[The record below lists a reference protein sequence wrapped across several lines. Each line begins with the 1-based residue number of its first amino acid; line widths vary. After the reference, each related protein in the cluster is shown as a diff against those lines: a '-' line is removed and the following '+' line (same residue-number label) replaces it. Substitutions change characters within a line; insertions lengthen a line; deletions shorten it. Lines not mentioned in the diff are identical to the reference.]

1 MDLEEI
7 IRKLLWLRC
16 KRNQMVIYYPRCD
29 AYLGAPAWQ
38 LRLAMPNYA
47 A

>member
-1 MDLEEI
+1 MALEEI
-7 IRKLLWLRC
+7 VRKLLWLRC
-16 KRNQMVIYYPRCD
+16 KRNQLVIYYLPCS
-29 AYLGAPAWQ
+29 ANLGAPTWQ

>member
-16 KRNQMVIYYPRCD
+16 KRNQMVIYYPMYS

-38 LRLAMPNYA
+38 LRLAMPSYA

>member
-16 KRNQMVIYYPRCD
+16 KRNQMVIYYPTSS

>member
-7 IRKLLWLRC
+7 IRKLLGLRC
-16 KRNQMVIYYPRCD
+16 KRNQMVIYYPTYS

>member
-16 KRNQMVIYYPRCD
+16 KRNQMVIYYRPCSAHLD
-29 AYLGAPAWQ
+29 APAWQ
-38 LRLAMPNYA
+38 LRLAMPN
-47 A
+47 